1 MAGEELYS
9 ALSGLNVA
17 PVETPYGIGAVT
29 LAKSLPQLV
38 NPYGS
43 VGTNLGVVLGGTLLS
58 SLLGYQANRQATE
71 QSLQLGRLGSQLQT
85 MQTPQERL
93 SFIEGVDDSFAQ
105 RRLLGLQN
113 ALQARETA
121 IRLGAEETQKKQEAQ
136 YAALGSPAGKQYI
149 EAQAGLYNQKQQ
161 AAADARIRVKEAE
174 AEKKKIELGFKT
186 DEKVR
191 YEKLVNE
198 LELQNLQNGMDAD
211 LARYTAQSKVNATM
225 QDALKQAE
233 ARRRM
238 AEIKF
243 KSALDDEASSLPK
256 DVREEVQDATSVS
269 SRIFDLASRVEQM
282 NPAEFKLYKNWDAL
296 PNSFKGEFAD
306 IAGTIGNVRY
316 GASFTGNERKML
328 FDIFGD
334 DLTTGPESFARNL
347 RNAAT
352 ALLQKA
358 KTGVQVSQMKPVTIN
373 SMLDKMIA
381 NKSGFADMDIAAA
394 PKAVMPEPVAAD
406 IEGVFNQLSGAPAS
420 NIAMQPKGSD
430 LETRKQALVNKVN
443 AAGGKVTDED
453 RKEAQAIAALEG
465 R

>member
-1 MAGEELYS
+1 MAGEDLYT
-9 ALSGLNVA
+9 ALQNLNVPA
-17 PVETPYGIGAVT
+17 TNTGYGIGAVA
-29 LAKSLPQLV
+29 LSQSLPKLV
-38 NPYGS
+38 NPTGS
-43 VGTNLGVVLGGTLLS
+43 VGRNLGVVLGGALMS
-58 SLLGYQANRQATE
+58 SLLGYQARKQATE
-71 QSLQLGRLGSQLQT
+71 QSLLASTLGSQMLR
-85 MQTPQERL
+85 MKTPEERL
-93 SFIEGVDDSFAQ
+93 ALIKGVDDSAIQ
-105 RRLLGLQN
+105 PRLLDLQS
-113 ALQARETA
+113 ALQGREEA
-121 IRLGAEETQKKQEAQ
+121 NRLGALEAGQRQEAL
-136 YAALGSPAGKQYI
+136 YGALGSPAGQTYI
-149 EAQAGLYNQKQQ
+149 KAQADLYGQKQE
-161 AAADARIRVKEAE
+161 ANLENKMALEAFRKESA
-174 AEKKKIELGFKT
+174 I
-186 DEKVR
+186 
-191 YEKLVNE
+191 
-198 LELQNLQNGMDAD
+198 D
-211 LARYTAQSKVNATM
+211 LAKLKGTQRLQLESAIQEGKLSRDQAKAVLQDTLNQAQS
-225 QDALKQAE
+225 
-233 ARRRM
+233 RRRM
-238 AEIKF
+238 AEDQF
-243 KSALDDEASSLPK
+243 KSALDTETSSLPK

-282 NPAEFKLYKNWDAL
+282 NVAEFKLYKNWDAL

-406 IEGVFNQLSGAPAS
+406 IDGVFNQLSGTPAS